1 MLSAARIPTGTLRC
15 AQRDRVPFAV
25 VPKFISHPAHDV
37 DVAFSLP

>member
-25 VPKFISHPAHDV
+25 VPENCLSVRFCGKIS
-37 DVAFSLP
+37 S